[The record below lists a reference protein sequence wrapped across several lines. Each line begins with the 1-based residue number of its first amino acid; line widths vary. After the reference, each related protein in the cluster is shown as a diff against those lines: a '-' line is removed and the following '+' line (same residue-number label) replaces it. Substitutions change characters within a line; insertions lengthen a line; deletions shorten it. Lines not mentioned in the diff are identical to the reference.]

1 MNTTELIDFTEN
13 NLKSYLGSKALR
25 LMGMY
30 LLVVFRFFLVVDFR
44 FLVVFLCLETEPTEM
59 HQSLKVEKYILSKP
73 TTYFSNSTQLPK
85 ELTCKIVL

>member
-1 MNTTELIDFTEN
+1 M
-13 NLKSYLGSKALR
+13 R
-25 LMGMY
+25 MY

>member
-1 MNTTELIDFTEN
+1 
-13 NLKSYLGSKALR
+13 
-25 LMGMY
+25 MY
-30 LLVVFRFFLVVDFR
+30 LFVVFRFFLVVDFR

-85 ELTCKIVL
+85 ELTCKIVLWMVALIRTFSMVLGKESSIP